1 MKKKLRKFVREDTG
15 QVFALVLIILALGST
30 LVAGFLFSVSSNLMT
45 VEVYNEPVYD
55 MSNAE
60 DVAIDYIS
68 ELLEQIDIE
77 QIGDN
82 LTFELNGVPVTLTVV
97 TVNGTVPEPAII
109 TGDGFVD
116 TGVFSEW
123 AYSVQHTEFFED
135 PPGSGE
141 YVVLIVK
148 QSYLQ
153 FNVTL
158 SDYSDMVLSIFAKSV
173 NPGSS
178 SHEGYLICE
187 YSPDGE
193 EWIEVEQW
201 DFGSV
206 SSDYQYYETDL
217 SAYGITTPFQI
228 RLTPYITK
236 GNPDFD
242 IAEIRI
248 LSDSTIYEIIA
259 TVGETTVQIP

>member
-1 MKKKLRKFVREDTG
+1 MKKKSGQIIREETG
-15 QVFALVLIILALGST
+15 QVFALVLIILALSST
-30 LVAGFLFSVSSNLMT
+30 LVAGFLFSVSTNLLSI
-45 VEVYNEPVYD
+45 EVYNESVD
-55 MSNAE
+55 DVSHAE
-60 DVAIDYIS
+60 DVAIDYVS
-68 ELLEQIDIE
+68 ELLEQIDID

-82 LTFELNGVPVTLTVV
+82 VTFELNGVPVTLTVV
-97 TVNGTVPEPAII
+97 TSNGTAPEPAII

-141 YVVLIVK
+141 YVVLVVK

-153 FNVTL
+153 FTVTL

-173 NPGSS
+173 DPGSS
-178 SHEGYLICE
+178 SHVGYLICE

-193 EWIEVEQW
+193 QWIEAEQW
-201 DFGSV
+201 DFDSV
-206 SSDYQYYETDL
+206 STDYQYYETDL
-217 SAYGITTPFQI
+217 SAYVITTPFQV
-228 RLTPYITK
+228 RLTPHITK

-248 LSDSTIYEIIA
+248 LSGSTMYEIIA